1 MDICRLEW
9 DSEFF
14 GLRIGRTDVC
24 SINGLQQLSDM
35 ESSIKKEYD
44 LLYVFI
50 HKDINGTLL
59 EWEQQGAMPV
69 DNKTVYIKNVS
80 AKKDDP
86 NVGLYGGIAPDED
99 LYRLAIASGIYS
111 RFKTDDRMPRGSFE
125 RLYNRWIEG
134 SVSGEL
140 ANAVFVHKDY
150 RVNGLVTVRWDE
162 REATIGLVAVDKD
175 VRGHGIGSRI
185 LQTMENYL
193 ATHTKTEKI
202 SVATQYSNIPARR
215 LYEKNGY
222 TVESITNIYHWW
234 M

>member
-1 MDICRLEW
+1 MDIRRLEW
-9 DSEFF
+9 DSVFF
-14 GLRIGRTDVC
+14 GLRIGRADVC
-24 SINGLQQLSDM
+24 SIGELQQLSNKVL
-35 ESSIKKEYD
+35 SLKKEYD

-50 HKDINGTLL
+50 HKDIDGTLL
-59 EWEQQGAMPV
+59 EWEQQGAKLV

-80 AKKDDP
+80 ANKNDQ
-86 NVGLYGGIAPDED
+86 NVKLYSAVVPDVD
-99 LYRLAIASGIYS
+99 LYRLSIASGVYS

-134 SVSGEL
+134 SCSGEL
-140 ANAVFVHKDY
+140 ANAIFVHKGYSVD
-150 RVNGLVTVRWDE
+150 GLVTVSWDQ
-162 REATIGLVAVDKD
+162 RDAAIGLVAVDED

-193 ATHTKTEKI
+193 ATHTKTQKI
-202 SVATQYSNIPARR
+202 SVATQYSNTPARR

-222 TVESITNIYHWW
+222 TIESITNIYHWW